1 MRFCQSCG
9 MPLTDDILGTNA
21 DGSKS
26 EEFCIYCYKDGAFT
40 GNYTME
46 EMADYCSMFVDEY
59 NKNMGKQLT
68 KCEYK
73 QQLLQWFPKLKRWS
87 MPQDAI
93 PHADHPMK
101 QVYIDHINALGI
113 DELHVNNL
121 YVFMGAMVNQFY
133 TVNGNTTK
141 LLNDNEAYW
150 GTQIQKSNGRCYGV
164 ACNEK
169 YILVSEYNKDGTDAE
184 VVTLTRIDHEVGKK

>member
-1 MRFCQSCG
+1 

-141 LLNDNEAYW
+141 LLNDDEAYW

-169 YILVSEYNKDGTDAE
+169 YILVSEYNKDGIDAE